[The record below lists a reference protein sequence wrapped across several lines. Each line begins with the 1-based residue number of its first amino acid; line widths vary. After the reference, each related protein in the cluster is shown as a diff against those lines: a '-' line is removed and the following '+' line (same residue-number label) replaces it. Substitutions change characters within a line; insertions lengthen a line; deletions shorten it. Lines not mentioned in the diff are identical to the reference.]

1 MSPISLSYR
10 KSLLI
15 LLPCTSSVYS
25 QHKSQSNSVEVWL
38 RSCLS
43 TMQNHPKAPPPHSEA
58 KPLTTACKALWTQ
71 ALWLPSPSHRPSCSS
86 PNMPNILLSLRPMFP
101 LQRRLFP
108 RTSVAFSLIF
118 VRSKAE
124 GRGKREEEGGS
135 EFWDGNVFDNQD
147 VLEEEKS
154 EIRLAGFGH
163 AEVEVSEEHWWY
175 LLLRDTIW
183 TSGERTQLE
192 IRIWAFPCRED
203 S

>member
-1 MSPISLSYR
+1 MWRVFKISTNNYVSLDWALLSFPTFSVAHTPSNPFSKSCWRQHYNIPRIWSFPTMSPISLSYR

-118 VRSKAE
+118 VRGFFK
-124 GRGKREEEGGS
+124 GYLLREE
-135 EFWDGNVFDNQD
+135 
-147 VLEEEKS
+147 
-154 EIRLAGFGH
+154 
-163 AEVEVSEEHWWY
+163 VSSQF
-175 LLLRDTIW
+175 L
-183 TSGERTQLE
+183 
-192 IRIWAFPCRED
+192 
-203 S
+203 